1 MLQIPMMINQLGS
14 LCCLRSPDVIEAS
27 IAAAEKLK
35 PLLPQVEG

>member
-14 LCCLRSPDVIEAS
+14 LRSPDVIEAS
-27 IAAAEKLK
+27 IIAAEKLK